1 MWAKFSLRRKILLL
15 TMGGILLMGI
25 AILVY
30 LTTSVAATLR
40 GELEKRGVTIANELA
55 KRVQKPIIDGDEL
68 TLMELVNETKQ
79 ISPDIAYVFILG
91 PDNKPLAHT
100 FEKFP
105 NELIN
110 KNPLKKG
117 QPYRIEIIKTEA
129 GIVRDVAVPIIGG
142 ALGTVRLGL
151 SEAVVRRTFMRTF
164 FVILGI
170 TVVLLIAGGIVS
182 FFVSRGITRPILH
195 LTEAVNRISLGETDV
210 PIEVKSKDE
219 IGQLAEAFKRLQASL
234 KVAIKYL
241 EERK

>member
-1 MWAKFSLRRKILLL
+1 MWAKFSLRRKILFL
-15 TMGGILLMGI
+15 TMSGILLMGI

-55 KRVQKPIIDGDEL
+55 KRVLIDGDEL
-68 TLMELVNETKQ
+68 TLMELVNETKL

-91 PDNKPLAHT
+91 PDNKPFAHT

-117 QPYRIEIIKTEA
+117 QPYRIEIIETEA

-142 ALGTVRLGL
+142 ALGTVRIGL
-151 SEAVVRRTFMRTF
+151 SEVVVRRTFMRTF

-170 TVVLLIAGGIVS
+170 TVILLIAGGIVS
-182 FFVSRGITRPILH
+182 FYVSRGITRPILH